1 VSTRGPSPRLARGD
15 QRLAG
20 PFSATRGRFTAHA
33 MLQRAGHSSIRF
45 ARSRRRQPT
54 LPALLCPLL
63 LSLRSAGQLACV
75 ASLFIYLSS
84 SLRTADYS
92 MRLSCRAASELGRCD
107 VLDGLRRNT
116 YSKGSSLNRCNLS
129 AKSSAASTELLSKA
143 LRCSEGARVVKPR
156 LFAVFRWKSKPS
168 TRGQQIRQSV
178 RWTANSECF
187 CRRASGTI
195 RASRCLPSAAPDRCN
210 TAQHSTAQHSTA
222 QHSTAQHSTTQT
234 ASTAQH
240 SQHSTAKQSQ
250 HSAMIRA
257 CFETCER
264 MLFTSTFII
273 INY

>member
-15 QRLAG
+15 QRLADS
-20 PFSATRGRFTAHA
+20 FSATRGRFTAHA

-143 LRCSEGARVVKPR
+143 LRCSEGSARRQTTPLCRVPEQSPNLRRGVNR
-156 LFAVFRWKSKPS
+156 FVSQSGGLRILSVS
-168 TRGQQIRQSV
+168 TLR
-178 RWTANSECF
+178 
-187 CRRASGTI
+187 
-195 RASRCLPSAAPDRCN
+195 
-210 TAQHSTAQHSTA
+210 
-222 QHSTAQHSTTQT
+222 
-234 ASTAQH
+234 
-240 SQHSTAKQSQ
+240 
-250 HSAMIRA
+250 
-257 CFETCER
+257 
-264 MLFTSTFII
+264 
-273 INY
+273 